1 MAIFKSEFSPISGAR
16 RPKLSNPQ
24 EVARCTRASLQ
35 EFGRREYDDRMTTET
50 SILDYIGTRP
60 ASRRKRRKRKPK
72 LDTPLAIRVDAARA
86 DVYYE
91 EAAMLGLTLSEMARR
106 ALDDFVKG
114 ARQERRRVSKTPA
127 AGDTK

>member
-1 MAIFKSEFSPISGAR
+1 
-16 RPKLSNPQ
+16 
-24 EVARCTRASLQ
+24 
-35 EFGRREYDDRMTTET
+35 MTTET
-50 SILDYIGTRP
+50 SILDYIGTTT
-60 ASRRKRRKRKPK
+60 AGRRKRRKRKPK

-86 DVYYE
+86 EVYYE

-127 AGDTK
+127 GDRK